1 METQFTDDINEKVRS
16 YLCNIKNE
24 YIIHECELIHC
35 INNEWI
41 KKNIDTDIYVSFRDT
56 IINVVEDFI
65 IEKNMIE
72 KKEEESFSYEQKF
85 RDLKIRLRDRS
96 WEESRRLDKKYNDHF
111 NILFNYYKKCTEKIL
126 FRFEKRKKN
135 IIQCINSKYCIYR
148 TLPISKYNYAMLSD
162 DYCNFDVGI
171 YFYNKRVYY
180 HILSMFQFY
189 NEINK
194 EKIFEEHKI
203 KSLLYLMIYKNIPQ
217 DLVRYCIKSYL

>member
-1 METQFTDDINEKVRS
+1 
-16 YLCNIKNE
+16 
-24 YIIHECELIHC
+24 
-35 INNEWI
+35 
-41 KKNIDTDIYVSFRDT
+41 
-56 IINVVEDFI
+56 
-65 IEKNMIE
+65 MIE

-148 TLPISKYNYAMLSD
+148 TLPIYKYDYAMLSVL
-162 DYCNFDVGI
+162 YCNYDVGI
-171 YFYNKRVYY
+171 DFYNKRDYY

-194 EKIFEEHKI
+194 EKIREQHKI
-203 KSLLYLMIYKNIPQ
+203 KSLLYLLIYKNVPQ